1 MKFQKYLNEGVNN
14 AMVNTL
20 LKCTDI
26 LREYRAKYKVF
37 FRGYAT
43 PKNAEHFMTK
53 MGRVESGRIPM
64 STSPIVHE
72 YMNMEFYK
80 KFGWPARNGVFVNAN
95 VRETYTYGRPYVFF
109 PTNGFKYVWS
119 AHVIDF
125 YNSLPD
131 PFSGAHPMYVADG
144 SLNDKGKEIIKYMI
158 RGYSDFG
165 LHLALSRENEV
176 MFNVKKY
183 YILSVRHPDFPDI
196 MRELSL
202 FPVAQAV
209 YRTEYD
215 EVSWKV

>member
-131 PFSGAHPMYVADG
+131 NMLLDRTGPGEPRTLS
-144 SLNDKGKEIIKYMI
+144 DKGKEILDDMI

-183 YILSVRHPDFPDI
+183 YMLSVRHPDFPDI
-196 MRELSL
+196 MTELSL
-202 FPVAQAV
+202 FPVAQAIH
-209 YRTEYD
+209 RTEYD
-215 EVSWKV
+215 EVPWKI